1 MQARIIY
8 CDQNEEVKERMRGI
22 EKVRMEMTLIG
33 ILYNGLKLAG
43 SSPLR
48 VEEQIPQRKVNMLG
62 RWNIEKEIIF
72 RASNRRPVCLES

>member
-1 MQARIIY
+1 
-8 CDQNEEVKERMRGI
+8 
-22 EKVRMEMTLIG
+22 MTLIG

-48 VEEQIPQRKVNMLG
+48 AEEQIPGRRGEVKTKAVIDYAEEQIPQRKVNMLG